1 LKEKKVGK
9 TLFYLIKMG
18 VLKKLFE
25 KKIIDKAKLASL
37 EFEAKST
44 GKREEELILEKQ
56 ILSEDEL
63 FKLKSEDLK
72 IPLREVFPEEVPLRV
87 LEKIP
92 EETAR
97 HYKMI
102 GIGESGDVLEV
113 GMVYPEDLPA
123 REALT
128 FLSRQQK
135 FNVKIFLIKPS
146 TFEKLLRQIRTFKKE
161 VTVALSELEK
171 EMTAE
176 VKERPKTAE
185 EIVKLAEEAPISKVV
200 AVILRHAVDGNASDI
215 HIEPGKEKMR
225 VRFRLLGELYSSLL
239 LPMRIH
245 PAVVARIK
253 ILSNLKLDETRIPQD
268 GRFSAKIEGR
278 DIDFRVSTFPTT
290 LGEKV
295 AIRVLDPRVGL
306 KKFEELGLSGRNY
319 EVIKSEIQ
327 RPWGMILA
335 TGPTGSGKTT
345 TLYAI
350 LQLLNRE
357 GVNIV
362 TLEDPVEY
370 FIEGINQS
378 QIRPELGYDFATGLR
393 SILRQDPDI
402 IMVGEIRDEESA
414 GLAIHAAL
422 TGHIVLSTLHT
433 TNAIGVIPR
442 LIDMGIK
449 PYLIP
454 PTLRIALAQRLV
466 RRLCENCKRKVKAKK
481 EVVDLILK
489 EVEEMPEREKKE
501 AESKIKKPIYV
512 YEPVGCPKCNR
523 TGFSGRI
530 AVFEV
535 LAMTDRLAEIIL
547 KEPTELKLKEEAKRQ
562 GMITM
567 MQDGILK
574 VLDGIT
580 TIEEVIRVAEEK

>member
-1 LKEKKVGK
+1 
-9 TLFYLIKMG
+9 MG

-350 LQLLNRE
+350 LQLLNKE

-414 GLAIHAAL
+414 ALAIHAAL

-466 RRLCENCKRKVKAKK
+466 RRLCENCKRKVRAKK

-547 KEPTELKLKEEAKRQ
+547 KEPTELKLREEAKRQ

>member
-1 LKEKKVGK
+1 
-9 TLFYLIKMG
+9 MG